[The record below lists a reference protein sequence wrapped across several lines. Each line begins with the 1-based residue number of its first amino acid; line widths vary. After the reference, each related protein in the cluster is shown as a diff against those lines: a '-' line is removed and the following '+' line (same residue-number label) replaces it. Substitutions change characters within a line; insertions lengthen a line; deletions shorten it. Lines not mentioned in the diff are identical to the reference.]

1 MPQQKQ
7 VAPKADVMVRSFPR
21 DRHAR
26 ARQAAAAREIALGE
40 YLARLVDLHDALLE
54 YAKRAD
60 ARGRAAARVLEATKL
75 GEVRA

>member
-1 MPQQKQ
+1 MPQARQI
-7 VAPKADVMVRSFPR
+7 APKADVMVRSFPR

-40 YLARLVDLHDALLE
+40 YLARLIDLHDTLLE
-54 YAKRAD
+54 HAKRSD

-75 GEVRA
+75 AEVRA